1 MDKLSLIS
9 GALFLA
15 ADIFAVAAL
24 AMPDWIVTEVG
35 GDTRLGLL
43 QSCVTLHRRPR
54 LCFSPTLPGVWMV
67 SLLFVFLG
75 CISVTTT
82 LILLVTSIF
91 QRSVSVYAKWVGF
104 VAVIFFCLAAVIFP
118 IGFSQEEI
126 GGAAYQLPNSYQVQS
141 SLILSIISN
150 LILSGWHLLHHVRH
164 GSVDHSYL

>member
-1 MDKLSLIS
+1 MYTPSHVMDKLTLIS
-9 GALFLA
+9 GTLFLA
-15 ADIFAVAAL
+15 ADIFAVASL
-24 AMPDWIVTEVG
+24 SMPDWIVSEVG

-43 QSCVTLHRRPR
+43 QSCVTLQRRPR
-54 LCFSPTLPGVWMV
+54 LCFSPSLPGVWLV
-67 SLLFVFLG
+67 SLLCVFLG

-82 LILLVTSIF
+82 LILLFTSIF

-141 SLILSIISN
+141 SPNLSSI
-150 LILSGWHLLHHVRH
+150 
-164 GSVDHSYL
+164 